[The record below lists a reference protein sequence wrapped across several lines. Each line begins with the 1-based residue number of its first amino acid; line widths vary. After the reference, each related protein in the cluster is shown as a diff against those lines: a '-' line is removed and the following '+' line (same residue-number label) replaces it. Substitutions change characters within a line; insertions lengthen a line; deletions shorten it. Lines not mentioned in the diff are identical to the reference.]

1 MKGDRYSLVIVL
13 SALLRLISSSL
24 KKYSR
29 HCFEAIGL
37 SGAYFIQFPYVDHL
51 QEKRQMSGCLSVSSG
66 IYLQPPLL
74 PVNVKRLT
82 VLDLHVFAAL
92 IVQFV
97 SVVDI
102 IGV

>member
-1 MKGDRYSLVIVL
+1 
-13 SALLRLISSSL
+13 
-24 KKYSR
+24 
-29 HCFEAIGL
+29 
-37 SGAYFIQFPYVDHL
+37 
-51 QEKRQMSGCLSVSSG
+51 MSGCLSVSSG